1 VPNHPGL
8 FLVLYGVG
16 ELVAVGEVL
25 AVGELVAVGEVLA
38 DADALAVGD
47 ALWVGID
54 VADFTGCELTTGL
67 NDRVGC
73 TVTTLG
79 CGDGLRRWL
88 TLGEGV
94 GLDELRCCAVFPV
107 GLSVG
112 AAIWP
117 DRYRPTATAAAHK
130 TAVAP
135 AGTSQRRRVLAP
147 GPPRPRP
154 GRPDGRPGGPPGAAP
169 AAAPPSSAPV
179 AAAGMSALVAPP

>member
-8 FLVLYGVG
+8 FLVLYGVVG

-25 AVGELVAVGEVLA
+25 TVGELVAVGEVLA

-47 ALWVGID
+47 VLWVGVD
-54 VADFTGCELTTGL
+54 VADFTGCGLTTGR
-67 NDRVGC
+67 NVRVGC

-79 CGDGLRRWL
+79 CGDGLRWWL
-88 TLGEGV
+88 ALGEGV
-94 GLDELRCCAVFPV
+94 GLAELRCCAVFPV

-112 AAIWP
+112 AAMWP
-117 DRYRPTATAAAHK
+117 DRYRPTPTAAAHK

-135 AGTSQRRRVLAP
+135 AGTSQRRRVPAP
-147 GPPRPRP
+147 G
-154 GRPDGRPGGPPGAAP
+154 
-169 AAAPPSSAPV
+169 PPSSAPV